1 MPGKHQRSY
10 VLQLTDAPKRRL
22 KFDLFAKVAFQI
34 RRHGTDFD
42 HVGVTALTRSP
53 SPPNLLARALAPLG
67 ALLAHANRFPSP
79 QHGAEGAAGTDSAIK
94 A

>member
-10 VLQLTDAPKRRL
+10 VLQLTDAPKRRNST
-22 KFDLFAKVAFQI
+22 F
-34 RRHGTDFD
+34 
-42 HVGVTALTRSP
+42 VGVTALTRSP

-67 ALLAHANRFPSP
+67 AVLAHANRFPSP

>member
-22 KFDLFAKVAFQI
+22 KFDLFAKVAFKSGGVEPVSTC
-34 RRHGTDFD
+34 RRYGVDAIPVSSQFTGESFGT
-42 HVGVTALTRSP
+42 ACRP
-53 SPPNLLARALAPLG
+53 SG
-67 ALLAHANRFPSP
+67 HANRFSSP